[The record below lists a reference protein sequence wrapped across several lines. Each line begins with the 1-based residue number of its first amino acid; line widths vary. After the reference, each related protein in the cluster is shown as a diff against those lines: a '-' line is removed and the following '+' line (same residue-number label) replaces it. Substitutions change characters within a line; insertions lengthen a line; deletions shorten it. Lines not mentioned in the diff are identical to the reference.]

1 MEHVVK
7 KKVLALIAVLSLA
20 TVTAC
25 GQVNNA
31 VTLGEM
37 TITQSSFQATIDELL
52 TEREA
57 VDTSQMQL
65 EDGASLNRSQLRF
78 MIITTIFDEIAKEL
92 KLEITKTE
100 EVTTRQSLV
109 EQSGGEEALTQNLV
123 SAQIAPSN
131 FERYIRAIIITEKI
145 ADALEASGI
154 TPDAVDLRI
163 TELVNAK
170 AKEMEINVNP
180 RYGTWDYD
188 AGDILATDSAGDAV
202 TSLPAEQ

>member
-1 MEHVVK
+1 MK
-7 KKVLALIAVLSLA
+7 KKVLALLAVLSLA

-25 GQVNNA
+25 GQLNSA
-31 VTLGEM
+31 ATLGDI
-37 TITQSSFQATIDELL
+37 TITQSSFQATLDELI

-65 EDGASLNRSQLRF
+65 EEGGALNRSQLRF
-78 MIITTIFDEIAKEL
+78 MVITTIFDEIAKEL
-92 KLEITKTE
+92 KLSVSKTDQA
-100 EVTTRQSLV
+100 TTRSTLV
-109 EQSGGEEALTQNLV
+109 EQSGGEAALSQNLV

-131 FERYIRAIIITEKI
+131 FERYIRAIIITEKL
-145 ADALEASGI
+145 AAALKASGI
-154 TPDAVDLRI
+154 ADDAVDLRI

-170 AKEMEINVNP
+170 AKELKIEINP

-188 AGDILATDSAGDAV
+188 AGDILTSDSAGDAV